1 MFYIRT
7 KDNHVYEVVGWDDLP
22 CSIKQMHGYEPN
34 SIWVKIPSEFGGTIT
49 YQSYDVM
56 KQDIVSD
63 SCDLKDL
70 IDAYIVVRLANN
82 SRTVY
87 KPRDFR
93 KTSHRLLKCDIA
105 DGIKVCY
112 VGVWRNDS
120 LIPVAMMN
128 EKGELELL

>member
-1 MFYIRT
+1 MFFIRT
-7 KDNHVYEVVGWDDLP
+7 KDNHIYQVVNWEDLP
-22 CSIKQMHGYEPN
+22 RSIKAMHGYEPN
-34 SIWVKIPSEFGGTIT
+34 SIWVRMPCAGHILF
-49 YQSYDVM
+49 QSYEVM
-56 KQDIVSD
+56 KKDIVSD
-63 SCDLKDL
+63 SCDLEEL
-70 IDAYIVVRLANN
+70 IDAYVVVRLASD

-120 LIPVAMMN
+120 LIPIAMMN
-128 EKGELELL
+128 EKGEFSLV